1 MTTFRQIAAAA
12 CAAMCAL
19 ACGAAQAQQYPNRP
33 IRVIVPYAAGGAADI
48 TARMVTQKMGESMG
62 VSFVVDNR
70 GGANGGI
77 GTDVVAKAAPDG
89 YTILVDAS
97 GPVVVNPVLYTKV
110 PYDPEKDLAPVSLL
124 CSYQYVLVV
133 RNDSPITSLK
143 DLIAKAKEKP
153 GALSFG
159 STGVGGGNHLA
170 GVLLGLRTGT
180 KLTHVPYKGSALALA
195 DLLGGQLS
203 FMYDTIVTSAPHIKS
218 GKLRPFAVSSNK
230 RSSSLPDVPTMEEAG
245 VKDFNISQFQ
255 GMLVPAKTD
264 PAIIARLHD
273 EAVKALKDPNV
284 FKHLGPDGGN
294 EIVGGTPAEFARQIK
309 SDLSLYGKLIKQ
321 ANVKVD

>member
-1 MTTFRQIAAAA
+1 MKTWQLIAAAA
-12 CAAMCAL
+12 CATL
-19 ACGAAQAQQYPNRP
+19 ACAAAQAQNYPNKP
-33 IRVIVPYAAGGAADI
+33 VRVIVPYAAGGAADI
-48 TARMVTQKMGESMG
+48 TARVLTQKMGESMG
-62 VSFVVDNR
+62 VSFIVDNR

-77 GTDVVAKAAPDG
+77 GTDVVAKAPADG

-97 GPVVVNPVLYTKV
+97 GPVVVNPVLYAKV
-110 PYDPEKDLAPVSLL
+110 PYDPVKDLAPVSLL
-124 CSYQYVLVV
+124 TSYQYVLVV
-133 RNDSPITSLK
+133 RTDSPIASLN
-143 DLIAKAKEKP
+143 DLIAKAKAQP

-170 GVLLGLRTGT
+170 GVLLALRSHT
-180 KLTHVPYKGSALALA
+180 KMTHVPYKGSALALA

-203 FMYDTIVTSAPHIKS
+203 FMYDTIVTSAPYIKA
-218 GKLRPFAVSSNK
+218 GKLRAFAVSSNK

-264 PAIIARLHD
+264 PAIIAKLHD
-273 EAVKALKDPNV
+273 EAAKALKDPGV

-294 EIVGGTPAEFARQIK
+294 EIIGSTPAEFARQIK
-309 SDLSLYGKLIKQ
+309 SDLANYGKLIK
-321 ANVKVD
+321 AADIKAE